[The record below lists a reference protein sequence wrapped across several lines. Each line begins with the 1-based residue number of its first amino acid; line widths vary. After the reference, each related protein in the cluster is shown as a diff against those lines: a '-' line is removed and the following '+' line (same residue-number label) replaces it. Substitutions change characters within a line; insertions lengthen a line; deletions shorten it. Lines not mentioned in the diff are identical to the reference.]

1 MQSPVDILSPL
12 DMKVNLANGA
22 YGHLVAFGY
31 EVTQRHQVT
40 GGHAGQTQAVTHGH
54 QVFSGHEFKPGAT
67 HGHQVSSEHP
77 CVGYFLPVRGFSLS
91 ALWHFLLLM
100 K

>member
-1 MQSPVDILSPL
+1 MQSLVDILSPL
-12 DMKVNLANGA
+12 DMKVNPANGA

-40 GGHAGQTQAVTHGH
+40 SGHAGQTQAANHGR
-54 QVFSGHEFKPGAT
+54 QVSSAHEFKPGAT

-77 CVGYFLPVRGFSLS
+77 WVGYFSPIYGFSLS
-91 ALWHFLLLM
+91 TLWHFLLLM